1 LGSASRAADL
11 LGAASGL
18 LLLLQAACGA
28 AAPAPA
34 AVGEPAVAPSPS
46 ESPAGR
52 VVQVG
57 HGPEGIAVDPST
69 GLVAVAL
76 RSPNAIAVL
85 DPDGRP
91 LRHVD
96 LPAAARHLRF
106 AGPAGPL
113 LAPLERDGVIAS
125 IDVEDGTI
133 LDRVPLQRQ
142 PHDVVAV
149 SGRVFV
155 SNEFSDTLAVVE
167 SGRVL
172 RELPAPSQPGGVAAT
187 GTAVAVLGVR
197 SHRLEVYD
205 ARGLRALGSAPA
217 GAGPTHME
225 GGAGGRLYVVDTLGA
240 AVLVFTVLP
249 RPVQVGRAAAPGRP
263 YGVALD
269 PARQRLWV
277 TETAN
282 NRLAEY
288 DVSGIVPHLVATFPT
303 VRQPDSVAVDPGAG
317 HVYVTGTAGGQLQ
330 ILQV

>member
-1 LGSASRAADL
+1 LGPGARRLDPLGIAS
-11 LGAASGL
+11 SL
-18 LLLLQAACGA
+18 LLLLAAACGT

-46 ESPAGR
+46 GSPAGR

-76 RSPNAIAVL
+76 RSPAAIAVL

-106 AGPAGPL
+106 AGPSGPL

-125 IDVEDGTI
+125 IDMQDGTV
-133 LDRVPLQRQ
+133 LDRVRLQRQ
-142 PHDVVAV
+142 PHDAVAV
-149 SGRVFV
+149 AGRVFV
-155 SNEFSDTLAVVE
+155 SNEFSDTLVAVE

-172 RELPAPSQPGGVAAT
+172 RELTVPGQPGGVAAA
-187 GTAVAVLGVR
+187 GSAVAVLGVR
-197 SHRLEVYD
+197 SHRLDVFD
-205 ARGLRALGSAPA
+205 AGGLRALGSAPA
-217 GAGPTHME
+217 GAGPTHVE
-225 GGAGGRLYVVDTLGA
+225 GGADGRLYVVDTLGG
-240 AVLVFTVLP
+240 AVLVFAARP
-249 RPVQVGRAAAPGRP
+249 RPVQVGRATAPGRP

-269 PARQRLWV
+269 PVRQRLWV
-277 TETAN
+277 TETAT

-288 DVSGIVPHLVATFPT
+288 DVSGVTPRLVATFPT
-303 VRQPDSVAVDPGAG
+303 VRQPDSVAVDPQAG
-317 HVYVTGTAGGQLQ
+317 HVYVTGTAGGELQ
-330 ILQV
+330 ILPV